1 MGQLIYL
8 ENHSKYRRLLGDLYS
23 ARNDVQAKFMSRL
36 TLKQYERFVDALKTS
51 EGVIIER
58 ITKNKKII
66 ELYELRQ
73 ELNRKIRIIEG
84 KEKQQNI
91 LSGGLRI
98 VA

>member
-1 MGQLIYL
+1 MENIIYL
-8 ENHSKYRRLLGDLYS
+8 ENNVKYRMTLSELY
-23 ARNDVQAKFMSRL
+23 AERNETEKAFINKL
-36 TLKQYERFVDALKTS
+36 TINQYERFVDALKTS

-58 ITKNKKII
+58 ITKSKKII